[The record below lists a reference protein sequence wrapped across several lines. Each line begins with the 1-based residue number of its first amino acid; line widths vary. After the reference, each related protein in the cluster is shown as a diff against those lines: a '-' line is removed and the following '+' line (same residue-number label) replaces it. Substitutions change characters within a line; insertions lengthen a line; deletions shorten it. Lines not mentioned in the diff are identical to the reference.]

1 MDKIRQ
7 CTENLKRAVQEC
19 EAYKGFQKARKELEA
34 YPELREKVMAFRK
47 WNYEIQN
54 LKEEADV
61 YAEMARLEEEYHE
74 IRKNQIISDYLQN
87 ELALCRIMQRINLSL
102 VGILDLDIGD
112 FQDIIKW

>member
-19 EAYKGFQKARKELEA
+19 EAY
-34 YPELREKVMAFRK
+34 
-47 WNYEIQN
+47 N
-54 LKEEADV
+54 
-61 YAEMARLEEEYHE
+61 HE
-74 IRKNQIISDYLQN
+74 IRKNQIISDYFQN

>member
-7 CTENLKRAVQEC
+7 CTENLKSAVQEC
-19 EAYKGFQKARKELEA
+19 EAYQGFQKARKELDA
-34 YPELREKVMAFRK
+34 HPELREKVMAFRK
-47 WNYEIQN
+47 RNYEIQN
-54 LKEEADV
+54 LKEGADV

>member
-1 MDKIRQ
+1 M
-7 CTENLKRAVQEC
+7 
-19 EAYKGFQKARKELEA
+19 
-34 YPELREKVMAFRK
+34 
-47 WNYEIQN
+47 
-54 LKEEADV
+54 
-61 YAEMARLEEEYHE
+61 EEEYHE

>member
-47 WNYEIQN
+47 RNYEIQN
-54 LKEEADV
+54 LKE
-61 YAEMARLEEEYHE
+61 
-74 IRKNQIISDYLQN
+74 
-87 ELALCRIMQRINLSL
+87 
-102 VGILDLDIGD
+102 
-112 FQDIIKW
+112 